1 MVADFIKK
9 QFTTELYTIEYDAEI
24 GGSVC
29 TLFSSGGDHP
39 SFSNT
44 GGKVWKSMRD
54 IKLHLHMFKG
64 DAVRTRHYLE
74 HNPVVCRYTLVGGAT
89 IYREVIC
96 LLESMLE

>member
-9 QFTTELYTIEYDAEI
+9 QFITELYTIEYDTEI

-64 DAVRTRHYLE
+64 DKVRARHYLE
-74 HNPVVCRYTLVGGAT
+74 HNPVVCRYTLVGGS
-89 IYREVIC
+89 IVKEVVC
-96 LLESMLE
+96 LLSSLV